1 MSYRIGIDI
10 GGTKCTVLLGRAEN
24 EQNRIAILEKTLF
37 ETKKTSG
44 PQEMIGLFMRAIDAL
59 IEKYASSKE
68 EFAGIGISCGG
79 PLDSRGRVIL
89 APPNLPG
96 WLNIPIGKMLEER
109 YHLPVTLENDANACA
124 LAEWKYGAG
133 RGCQSLIFLTFGTGC
148 GAGLILDG
156 RLYRGISDMAGEIG
170 HLRLAECGPVGFGK
184 MGSFEGFC
192 SGGGIHQLAKMMV
205 SERLGMGESPALLQR
220 AGSMENLSAKLVA
233 EAAKEGDVLAK
244 EIFAV
249 SGRYLG
255 KGLSLLID
263 ILNPERV
270 IIGSIFERS
279 RELLWPAAEEVI
291 KRECIPISQRVCEV
305 LPARL
310 GDAIG
315 DYAALSLAG
324 KEE

>member
-1 MSYRIGIDI
+1 M
-10 GGTKCTVLLGRAEN
+10 
-24 EQNRIAILEKTLF
+24 
-37 ETKKTSG
+37 
-44 PQEMIGLFMRAIDAL
+44 
-59 IEKYASSKE
+59 
-68 EFAGIGISCGG
+68 
-79 PLDSRGRVIL
+79 
-89 APPNLPG
+89 
-96 WLNIPIGKMLEER
+96 
-109 YHLPVTLENDANACA
+109 
-124 LAEWKYGAG
+124 
-133 RGCQSLIFLTFGTGC
+133 IFLTFGTGC

-156 RLYRGISDMAGEIG
+156 RLYRGVSDMAGEIG

-205 SERLGMGESPALLQR
+205 SERLGIGENPALLQR
-220 AGSMENLSAKLVA
+220 AGSMEGLSAKLVA
-233 EAAKEGDVLAK
+233 QAAKEGDPLAK

-263 ILNPERV
+263 ILNPQRI

-279 RELLWPAAEEVI
+279 RELLWPAAEQVI
-291 KRECIPISQRVCEV
+291 RRECIPFSQKACEV
-305 LPARL
+305 LPAGL